1 MINNFE
7 KKEIDQ
13 KRNMHKRNRSDKN
26 MHKIK
31 KYGYQGLNRI
41 RHYTII
47 ARQASIFFPVIE

>member
-31 KYGYQGLNRI
+31 KIWIPRI
-41 RHYTII
+41 K
-47 ARQASIFFPVIE
+47 QN

>member
-1 MINNFE
+1 
-7 KKEIDQ
+7 
-13 KRNMHKRNRSDKN
+13 MHKRNRSDKN